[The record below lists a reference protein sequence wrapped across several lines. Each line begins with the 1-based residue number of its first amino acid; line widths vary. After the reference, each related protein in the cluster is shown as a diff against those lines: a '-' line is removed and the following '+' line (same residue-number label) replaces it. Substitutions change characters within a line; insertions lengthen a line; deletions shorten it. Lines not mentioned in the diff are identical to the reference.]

1 MEGLLE
7 ESATLF
13 SLSNSTLE
21 DGDPDKWE
29 CHYFL
34 AKIYE
39 KLGYPISE
47 VVFANIFHF
56 LFLNMNLI
64 LLG

>member
-7 ESATLF
+7 ESADLF
-13 SLSNSTLE
+13 LKSCLALE

-39 KLGYPISE
+39 KLGHKITE
-47 VVFANIFHF
+47 V
-56 LFLNMNLI
+56 NLRF
-64 LLG
+64 